1 MKTLTVKREGTSTE
15 FSYEIVWDGS
25 YERLAGCVENLK
37 LPAKKA
43 CIVTDSTV
51 SELYLEEVK
60 NVLSP
65 LFETVTAFVFPAGEA
80 SKNLDTVK
88 DLYTHLIENH
98 FERKDILFALGGGV
112 VGDLTGYA
120 AATYLRG
127 IDFIQLPT
135 TLLAQVDSSVG
146 GKTGVDFDQYKN
158 MVGAFHHPRLVYMNM
173 ATLKSL
179 NGDQFACGMGEVLKT
194 GLIRDEKFYVWTIN
208 HMSEIEE
215 RIEPVLTK
223 MIQKCCDIKRQVVE
237 NDPTEQGERAVL
249 NLGHTIGHAIEK
261 LKNFE
266 LLHGQCVALG
276 TVAAAYISYKRSY
289 LSDEE
294 FYEIR
299 DMNVGFYL
307 PITVDGLKSEDIL
320 AAIGP
325 SICQECYEVS
335 EDVIEEFK
343 TAFAGEYQE
352 RLYYKKKNG
361 KYKRQTN
368 FISYIRRV
376 AQDYE
381 NSDLFCYPEQQMHH
395 LRKKIKHRYRNAN
408 KNILPNPND

>member
-60 NVLSP
+60 NALSP

-80 SKNLDTVK
+80 SKNLGTVK

-173 ATLKSL
+173 STLHTL
-179 NGDQFACGMGEVLKT
+179 PDQEFTCGMGEILKT
-194 GLIRDEKFYVWTIN
+194 GLICDEEFFRFVCKN
-208 HMSEIEE
+208 QPEISKLDLSMLS
-215 RIEPVLTK
+215 R
-223 MIQKCCDIKRQVVE
+223 MIRRCCEIKAGVVE
-237 NDPTEQGERAVL
+237 RDPKEQGERALL
-249 NLGHTIGHAIEK
+249 NLGHTVGHAVEK
-261 LKNFE
+261 MKNFQ
-266 LLHGQCVALG
+266 LLHGQCVGVGLI
-276 TVAAAYISYKRSY
+276 AAAYLSMQRGLLTEEEYEEIRKGCHSYNLP
-289 LSDEE
+289 LSVDSLNAGDVLAATKKDKKMEAGHIKFILMDGIGKSFIDKTVTDEE
-294 FYEIR
+294 LLQAIREI
-299 DMNVGFYL
+299 L
-307 PITVDGLKSEDIL
+307 I
-320 AAIGP
+320 
-325 SICQECYEVS
+325 
-335 EDVIEEFK
+335 
-343 TAFAGEYQE
+343 
-352 RLYYKKKNG
+352 
-361 KYKRQTN
+361 
-368 FISYIRRV
+368 
-376 AQDYE
+376 
-381 NSDLFCYPEQQMHH
+381 
-395 LRKKIKHRYRNAN
+395 
-408 KNILPNPND
+408 

>member
-25 YERLAGCVENLK
+25 YER
-37 LPAKKA
+37 
-43 CIVTDSTV
+43 IVTDSTV

-60 NVLSP
+60 NALSP

-80 SKNLDTVK
+80 SKNLGTVK

-179 NGDQFACGMGEVLKT
+179 NGEQFACGMGEVLKT
-194 GLIRDEKFYVWTIN
+194 GLIRDEKFYIWTIN

-276 TVAAAYISYKRSY
+276 TAATKSDKKMEQGTIKFILLESVGHAVVDRTVT
-289 LSDEE
+289 DEE
-294 FYEIR
+294 MLE
-299 DMNVGFYL
+299 
-307 PITVDGLKSEDIL
+307 
-320 AAIGP
+320 AIN
-325 SICQECYEVS
+325 SING
-335 EDVIEEFK
+335 DLIDEE
-343 TAFAGEYQE
+343 
-352 RLYYKKKNG
+352 
-361 KYKRQTN
+361 
-368 FISYIRRV
+368 
-376 AQDYE
+376 
-381 NSDLFCYPEQQMHH
+381 
-395 LRKKIKHRYRNAN
+395 
-408 KNILPNPND
+408 

>member
-37 LPAKKA
+37 LPAKNA

-179 NGDQFACGMGEVLKT
+179 NGEQFACGMGEVLKT
-194 GLIRDEKFYVWTIN
+194 GLIRDEKFYIWTIN

-276 TVAAAYISYKRSY
+276 TVAAAYISYKRGY

-307 PITVDGLKSEDIL
+307 PITVDGLRSEDIL
-320 AAIGP
+320 AATKSDKKMEQGTIKFILLESVGHAVVDRTVTDEEMLEAIN
-325 SICQECYEVS
+325 SING
-335 EDVIEEFK
+335 DLIDEE
-343 TAFAGEYQE
+343 
-352 RLYYKKKNG
+352 
-361 KYKRQTN
+361 
-368 FISYIRRV
+368 
-376 AQDYE
+376 
-381 NSDLFCYPEQQMHH
+381 
-395 LRKKIKHRYRNAN
+395 
-408 KNILPNPND
+408 

>member
-179 NGDQFACGMGEVLKT
+179 NGD
-194 GLIRDEKFYVWTIN
+194 
-208 HMSEIEE
+208 
-215 RIEPVLTK
+215 
-223 MIQKCCDIKRQVVE
+223 IKRQVVE

-320 AAIGP
+320 AATKSDKKMEQGTIKFILLESVGHAVVDRTVTDEEMLEAIN
-325 SICQECYEVS
+325 SING
-335 EDVIEEFK
+335 DLIDEE
-343 TAFAGEYQE
+343 
-352 RLYYKKKNG
+352 
-361 KYKRQTN
+361 
-368 FISYIRRV
+368 
-376 AQDYE
+376 
-381 NSDLFCYPEQQMHH
+381 
-395 LRKKIKHRYRNAN
+395 
-408 KNILPNPND
+408 

>member
-1 MKTLTVKREGTSTE
+1 MKALTVKREGASTD
-15 FSYEIVWDGS
+15 FSYEIVWDSS
-25 YERLAGCVENLK
+25 YERLAGCVEKLNLS
-37 LPAKKA
+37 AKKA

-51 SELYLEEVK
+51 SELYLEETK
-60 NVLSP
+60 SILSP
-65 LFETVTAFVFPAGEA
+65 LFEMVTVFVFPAGEQ
-80 SKNLDTVK
+80 SKNLDTVR

-179 NGDQFACGMGEVLKT
+179 NGEQFACGMGEVLKT
-194 GLIRDEKFYVWTIN
+194 GLIRDEKFYIWTIN

-215 RIEPVLTK
+215 RIEPVLMK

-276 TVAAAYISYKRSY
+276 TVAAAYISYKRGY

-294 FYEIR
+294 FFEIR

-320 AAIGP
+320 AATKSDKKMEQG
-325 SICQECYEVS
+325 SIKFILLESVGHAVV
-335 EDVIEEFK
+335 DRTVTDEEMLE
-343 TAFAGEYQE
+343 AIHSI
-352 RLYYKKKNG
+352 NG
-361 KYKRQTN
+361 
-368 FISYIRRV
+368 
-376 AQDYE
+376 
-381 NSDLFCYPEQQMHH
+381 DLIDEE
-395 LRKKIKHRYRNAN
+395 
-408 KNILPNPND
+408 